1 MNIQDFVIVRAAR
14 IVTKVLE
21 KNLEAL
27 WAKELYLEI
36 HI

>member
-1 MNIQDFVIVRAAR
+1 MHVKGSGIGMNIQDFVIVRAAR

-27 WAKELYLEI
+27 
-36 HI
+36 